1 MNLHLYACEVTYDY
15 LPIANWDQFSRQ
27 KASEFIA
34 ASDEEEARILFYD
47 LHREGFKSRAIT
59 PDQITVQAMRYN
71 VNAVKGRYNYGET
84 PPA

>member
-1 MNLHLYACEVTYDY
+1 MNLHLYACEVTYTY
-15 LPIANWDQFSRQ
+15 SPIVTGDQLSQQ
-27 KASEFIA
+27 KASEFIVA
-34 ASDEEEARILFYD
+34 GDEEEARTLFYD

-84 PPA
+84 PPS